1 MTKRD
6 EQELV
11 QLLLLFAK
19 DTADT
24 GLSQAAL
31 AVAHRLQDY
40 FERKAK
46 ES

>member
-11 QLLLLFAK
+11 QLLFLFAK
-19 DTADT
+19 ETAGT
-24 GLSQAAL
+24 KLSHAAW
-31 AVAHRLQDY
+31 AVAHQLQDY